1 MDRTYTVEVMCDM
14 LTRAHPRAEQSK
26 RWLCEAMLEILKEKP
41 YHQIT
46 VTEICQRADLVRKT
60 FYRHFTCKE
69 SVLIAIMDW
78 MYEEFNED
86 VQAHQLESC
95 EIPLAYFTY
104 WEKHKF
110 FLKMAVE
117 NQMFSLINDQY
128 IRYLQA
134 MEPWFGE
141 QVIVNELEKEY
152 MRIMVAGG
160 LWNMLRKWVV
170 RGCMETPEEMARM
183 AITFFNLEDCQAR

>member
-1 MDRTYTVEVMCDM
+1 M
-14 LTRAHPRAEQSK
+14 LISANPLAERSK
-26 RWLCEAMLEILKEKP
+26 RWLCEAMLELLKEKP

-46 VTEICQRADLVRKT
+46 VTEICQKADLVRKT

-69 SVLIAIMDW
+69 SVLVAIMDM
-78 MYEEFNED
+78 MYEEFND
-86 VQAHQLESC
+86 YVQDHRIEPYD
-95 EIPLAYFTY
+95 IPLAYFTY

-128 IRYLQA
+128 IRYLEA
-134 MEPWFGE
+134 MEPMFGGE
-141 QVIVNELEKEY
+141 VITNELEKEY

-160 LWNMLRKWVV
+160 LWNMLRTWVV
-170 RGCMETPEEMARM
+170 RGCVETPEEMARM
-183 AITFFNLEDCQAR
+183 TNTFFKVEDCRAKYD